1 MITST
6 SNAKVKNLVNLKK
19 KRKARDEEKVFL
31 VEGIRMFREV
41 PLNQL
46 KEVYV
51 SETFYKKEKK
61 TVDTIVNG
69 SCAKMEILADNIF
82 THVSDTM
89 TPQGVLCVVEQ
100 MKYSLEDVLENGE
113 VPHLMVLDNLQD
125 PGNLGTIVRTAE
137 GAGVTGVIMS
147 KETVDIYNPKVI
159 RSTMGSIY
167 RMPFYYAPD
176 LLEAI
181 REMKVKGINTYAAHL
196 DGKCSY
202 DEADYKKPCAFF
214 IGNEGNGL
222 RDEIA
227 DAADTYIRIPMYGE
241 VESLNAAIA
250 ATVLMFEAAR
260 QRR

>member
-69 SCAKMEILADNIF
+69 SRAKMEILADNIF

-100 MKYSLEDVLENGE
+100 MKYSLEDVLE
-113 VPHLMVLDNLQD
+113 
-125 PGNLGTIVRTAE
+125 
-137 GAGVTGVIMS
+137 
-147 KETVDIYNPKVI
+147 KVYT
-159 RSTMGSIY
+159 R
-167 RMPFYYAPD
+167 D
-176 LLEAI
+176 L
-181 REMKVKGINTYAAHL
+181 Y
-196 DGKCSY
+196 
-202 DEADYKKPCAFF
+202 F
-214 IGNEGNGL
+214 
-222 RDEIA
+222 RD
-227 DAADTYIRIPMYGE
+227 
-241 VESLNAAIA
+241 
-250 ATVLMFEAAR
+250 
-260 QRR
+260 